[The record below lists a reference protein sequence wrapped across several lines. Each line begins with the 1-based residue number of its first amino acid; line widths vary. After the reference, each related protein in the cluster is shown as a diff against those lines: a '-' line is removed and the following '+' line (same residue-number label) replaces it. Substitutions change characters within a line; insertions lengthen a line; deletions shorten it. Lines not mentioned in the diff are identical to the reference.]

1 MYREKEKTKKVYN
14 NIMNLIKLLNRLNA
28 IFMSSENSKPSNT
41 YRLLIN
47 LSNKINFKKIDK

>member
-1 MYREKEKTKKVYN
+1 
-14 NIMNLIKLLNRLNA
+14 MNLIKLLNRLNA